1 MLLGAGRETVD
12 GIIDPAVGLV
22 VDSKIGD
29 RLSAG
34 DPLVTIHYND
44 DRRLEEVER
53 LLAGAYHIQ
62 EEPPVPVPLV
72 HKILDPTEET

>member
-22 VDSKIGD
+22 VNSKIGN

-34 DPLVTIHYND
+34 DTLVTIHYND
-44 DRRLEEVER
+44 NRRLEEVEQ

-62 EEPPVPVPLV
+62 DEPPAPVPLV
-72 HKILDPTEET
+72 HRVLDPAKET

>member
-12 GIIDPAVGLV
+12 GIIDAAVGLV

-29 RLSAG
+29 RLSEG

-53 LLAGAYHIQ
+53 MLAGAYHIQ
-62 EEPPVPVPLV
+62 DEPPAPVHLV
-72 HKILDPTEET
+72 HRVLDPTKET